1 MEADEVELNLPSF
14 PLFTAEL
21 FSAGISN
28 PSFKKRGKGEIFG
41 WNDAGNYV
49 ANF

>member
-1 MEADEVELNLPSF
+1 MAADEVELNLPSF

-28 PSFKKRGKGEIFG
+28 PSFKKEGKGRFLDG
-41 WNDAGNYV
+41 MTRGTM
-49 ANF
+49 